1 MHILDETNEI
11 DKHSPSQDEHQGYA
25 ILVDLQ
31 RISLLMA
38 KIYEFKNRD
47 AFFERDFP
55 LETLFLRICGGLA
68 THSWQFVHNS
78 LVLVAEKVKV
88 LTNHLVYPLRRLCGI
103 HLILPQDNN
112 PPAINYINFKLKIW
126 ISSSEFQFHFEKSF
140 SNLPFRFEPLPTI
153 SSNWKFWFQQLMDRI
168 LACTALT
175 SA

>member
-31 RISLLMA
+31 IISLLMA

-68 THSWQFVHNS
+68 THS
-78 LVLVAEKVKV
+78 
-88 LTNHLVYPLRRLCGI
+88 
-103 HLILPQDNN
+103 
-112 PPAINYINFKLKIW
+112 
-126 ISSSEFQFHFEKSF
+126 
-140 SNLPFRFEPLPTI
+140 
-153 SSNWKFWFQQLMDRI
+153 
-168 LACTALT
+168 
-175 SA
+175 